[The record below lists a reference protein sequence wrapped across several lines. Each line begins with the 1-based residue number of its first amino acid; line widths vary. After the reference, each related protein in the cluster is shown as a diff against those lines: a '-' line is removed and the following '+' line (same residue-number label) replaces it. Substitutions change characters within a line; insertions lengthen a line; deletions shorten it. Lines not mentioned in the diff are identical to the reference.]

1 MKQYY
6 LMAQLPSFTVSDD
19 KTELPITEEYFT
31 ELCSRFLEKDDIK
44 TLSELSLEPPRE
56 VKLTGSAF
64 VDAWYEKERSL
75 RVALAQIRA
84 LNMKKKFDAAG
95 LSLAPDAVQAARTAC
110 GMDSPLAAEQFLN
123 QYRVSVVDNLAPLD
137 GFCTDAVFAY
147 GIKLKLALRM
157 KKFNAEKGMA
167 SYHKIYD
174 RILTADAGETKVSG
188 ETK

>member
-6 LMAQLPSFTVSDD
+6 LMAQLPSFVVSDD

-31 ELCSRFLEKDDIK
+31 ELCSRFLEKDDLK
-44 TLSELSLEPPRE
+44 TLSALSLEPPRDA
-56 VKLTGSAF
+56 KATGSAF

-75 RVALAQIRA
+75 RIALAQIRA
-84 LNMKKKFDAAG
+84 LNMKKKFDANG
-95 LSLAPDAVQAARTAC
+95 ITLAPDAVQAARTAA

-123 QYRVSVVDNLAPLD
+123 QYRVSVVDNLTPLD
-137 GFCTDAVFAY
+137 GFSTDAVFAY
-147 GIKLKLALRM
+147 GIKLKLAVRM

-174 RILTADAGETKVSG
+174 RILKADASG